1 MKPDEEEVD
10 VRKKLDSKITDLA
23 SEHVGLENLRNTVD
37 KFSPQQRKLVLEV
50 LTNGD
55 EKVLTLINNK
65 WKAFLALM
73 EAFG

>member
-23 SEHVGLENLRNTVD
+23 SEHAGLENLRNTVD